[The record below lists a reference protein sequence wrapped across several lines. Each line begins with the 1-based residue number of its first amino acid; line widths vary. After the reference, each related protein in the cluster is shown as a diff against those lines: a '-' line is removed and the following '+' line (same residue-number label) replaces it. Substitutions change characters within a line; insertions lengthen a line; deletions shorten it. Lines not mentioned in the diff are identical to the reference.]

1 VISRPESAKTHIS
14 LEIPLIVRASVH
26 VFGSLGKERL
36 GLRSSLRPAANLESG
51 FIQVLD
57 RCRHHMVA
65 HSIGEALEPLSAV
78 LADPAIVA
86 YRRLRNGNCTPGVSA
101 VLVRGG

>member
-1 VISRPESAKTHIS
+1 
-14 LEIPLIVRASVH
+14 
-26 VFGSLGKERL
+26 
-36 GLRSSLRPAANLESG
+36 
-51 FIQVLD
+51 
-57 RCRHHMVA
+57 MVA